1 MFKKSSLNKQLDLFS
16 TPSSLMCQRESKQYD
31 DELAWQ
37 NKFYQNVKINE
48 EVFRPLYTNKVSG
61 APTKHIRQL
70 VAMNILKEGAGCSDE
85 QLFENCRYNLLWR
98 NAPLFL
104 FPQIFALQ
112 FMKNQ
117 RVAE

>member
-1 MFKKSSLNKQLDLFS
+1 
-16 TPSSLMCQRESKQYD
+16 
-31 DELAWQ
+31 
-37 NKFYQNVKINE
+37 
-48 EVFRPLYTNKVSG
+48 
-61 APTKHIRQL
+61 
-70 VAMNILKEGAGCSDE
+70 MNILKEGAGCSDE

-98 NAPLFL
+98 KAPLFL